1 MWDRLATMPNDIYLI
16 EDASDRIGDS
26 DLLQRWRELLAESES
41 HERVYQSPEFFDYL
55 RSTPDRHT
63 PPQLFTILE
72 RASRTVIGVVPLVL
86 RHHSFEFSAG
96 RLRLGSLPAFSVV
109 LLGSVPLMSARPGVP
124 ELLFEFLLEQFPK
137 CHAISLTSL
146 PSDSKLWR
154 DISDDIGNAH
164 GYRKHLLNNWRDCH
178 QIPLPASFE
187 AFMAQFSSKRR
198 YNLKRQQ
205 RQLRDHGG
213 GQLALHRIERPE
225 QVAPMLEAL
234 ARLITPEHRAQLWTA
249 EEMQGLA
256 QRGMLLCYQIDC
268 GGQPCALILGLQ
280 SNDTLHLSNI
290 FHDSA
295 LDHLSVG
302 TTILHM
308 AIEDLCGHLFT
319 CIDLGYGTPGHSYQ
333 SSNVTVQRAH
343 VLLMRAGVRN
353 RLICAL
359 HSGFVTATAVAR
371 RLIKQ
376 RSAGRLNS

>member
-1 MWDRLATMPNDIYLI
+1 MWDRLATMSNDTYLI

-26 DLLQRWRELLAESES
+26 ALLQRWRELLAESES
-41 HERVYQSPEFFDYL
+41 HDRVYQSPEFFDYL
-55 RSTPDRHT
+55 RSTAKRHA
-63 PPQLFTILE
+63 PPRLFTVME
-72 RASRTVIGVVPLVL
+72 RASRTVVGVVPLVL

-96 RLRLGSLPAFSVV
+96 PVRLGSLPAFCVV
-109 LLGSVPLMSARPGVP
+109 LLGSAPLMPARPGLLA
-124 ELLFEFLLEQFPK
+124 LLFEFLLEQFPK

-154 DISDDIGNAH
+154 CISDAVGKAPS
-164 GYRKHLLNNWRDCH
+164 YRKHLLNNWRDCH
-178 QIPLPASFE
+178 RIPLPESFE
-187 AFMAQFSSKRR
+187 AFMAQFGSKRR

-213 GQLALHRIERPE
+213 GQLALYRIERPE
-225 QVAPMLEAL
+225 QLESMVEAL
-234 ARLITPEHRAQLWTA
+234 ARLITPAHRAQLWTV

-256 QRGMLLCYQIDC
+256 RHGMLLCYQIDC
-268 GGQPCALILGLQ
+268 GGQPCALILGLR
-280 SNDTLHLSNI
+280 SSDTLHLFNI

-308 AIEDLCGHLFT
+308 AIEDLCGHRFV

-343 VLLMRAGVRN
+343 VLLMRPNIRN
-353 RLICAL
+353 RVACWL
-359 HSGFVTATAVAR
+359 HLRFSAAVAWAR
-371 RLIKQ
+371 HHIK
-376 RSAGRLNS
+376 

>member
-1 MWDRLATMPNDIYLI
+1 MSNDIYLI

-26 DLLQRWRELLAESES
+26 ALLQRWRELLAESES
-41 HERVYQSPEFFDYL
+41 HDRVYQSPEFFHYL
-55 RSTPDRHT
+55 RSTAKRHA
-63 PPQLFTILE
+63 PPRLFTVLE
-72 RASRTVIGVVPLVL
+72 RASRTVVGVVPLVL

-96 RLRLGSLPAFSVV
+96 RLRFGSLPAFSVA
-109 LLGSVPLMSARPGVP
+109 LLGSAPLMPERPGLLD
-124 ELLFEFLLEQFPK
+124 LLFEFLLEKFPK

-154 DISDDIGNAH
+154 SISDDAGNAR

-187 AFMAQFSSKRR
+187 AFMAQFGSKRR

-213 GQLALHRIERPE
+213 GQLELHRIERPE
-225 QVAPMLEAL
+225 QLASMLEAL
-234 ARLITPEHRAQLWTA
+234 ARLITPEHRAQLWTE

-256 QRGMLLCYQIDC
+256 QHGMLLCYQIDC
-268 GGQPCALILGLQ
+268 GGQPCALILGLR
-280 SNDTLHLSNI
+280 SSDTLHLFNI

-308 AIEDLCGHLFT
+308 AIEDLCGHRFV

-333 SSNVTVQRAH
+333 SSNVTVQRGH
-343 VLLMRAGVRN
+343 VLLMRQGLRN
-353 RLICAL
+353 RLVCAL
-359 HSGFVTATAVAR
+359 HGSFVAATATARRHIKLISRAR
-371 RLIKQ
+371 ERIA
-376 RSAGRLNS
+376 RI